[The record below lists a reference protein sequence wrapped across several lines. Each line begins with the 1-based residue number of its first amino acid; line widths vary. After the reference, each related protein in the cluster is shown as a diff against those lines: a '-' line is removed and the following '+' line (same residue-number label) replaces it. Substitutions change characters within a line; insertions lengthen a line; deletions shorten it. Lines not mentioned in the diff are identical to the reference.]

1 MPKAKANELEL
12 HYEEHGDPAAP
23 AMLLIMGV
31 GAQLTLWPIE
41 LIEALASEG
50 FRVIRFDNRDIGLSQ
65 KLDHIGLP
73 NLPAMIVKSKLRLPV
88 SSPYS
93 LGDMADDAI
102 GLLDALEIDR
112 AHVIGAS
119 MGGMIAQQVALRHAE
134 RALSLTSIM
143 STTGSRSVPA
153 ARRDAIKAL
162 TTRPATTDVD
172 ALVEHG
178 VMVSEAIGSPGYPG
192 DPDRVRSRV
201 RENIERSVYPDGFV
215 RQMAAIIADG
225 DRSRALAKVDIPT
238 LVLHG
243 EDDPLVRLEG
253 GKHTAASIPNAV
265 LKTYPG
271 MGHDFPL
278 ELIDSIAAEIADHA
292 RSAEAVGR

>member
-1 MPKAKANELEL
+1 
-12 HYEEHGDPAAP
+12 
-23 AMLLIMGV
+23 MLLIMGV

-41 LIEALASEG
+41 LVEALAAHG

-65 KLDHIGLP
+65 KLHDVKVP
-73 NLPAMIVKSKLRLPV
+73 NLPMMIVKAKLRLPV

-102 GLLDALEIDR
+102 GLLDALGIEK
-112 AHVIGAS
+112 AHIVGAS

-134 RALSLTSIM
+134 RVFSLTSIM
-143 STTGSRSVPA
+143 STTGSRTVPA
-153 ARRDAIKAL
+153 AKREAIKAL
-162 TTRPATTDVD
+162 TTRPASNDME
-172 ALVEHG
+172 ALVDHG
-178 VMVSEAIGSPGYPG
+178 VMLSGAIGSPAYPG

-201 RENIERSVYPDGFV
+201 RENIERSVYPDGFG

-225 DRSRALAKVDIPT
+225 DRSRALAKVGVPT

-278 ELIDSIAAEIADHA
+278 ELIDEIAAAISDHA
-292 RSAEAVGR
+292 RSATAG